1 MARPNLRIDVI
12 KRVGKP
18 IAFSVNDR
26 LAIEAK
32 YGHKLTS
39 EQWKQIT
46 DVTSVLTIYIPG
58 INVASSAR
66 LVLSK
71 FKKLEAAAKSLRS
84 EFSKTPDYEIFT
96 PQEIYWTFFARRQ
109 RPPRLSEEFQFLED
123 ILGAVTKFSEFAVQ
137 QLQKPNPKQSNH
149 WFTLSESDV
158 WNIWVNELT
167 EVADARPTDRQAV
180 DFLEAARAVGIKTL
194 PRLFGWCTWRGAFL
208 LPCLAVRLPRHVR
221 QRIDAILRKDLD
233 LKNRFILRA

>member
-1 MARPNLRIDVI
+1 MARPNLRIDVT

-167 EVADARPTDRQAV
+167 EIMKDS
-180 DFLEAARAVGIKTL
+180 GL
-194 PRLFGWCTWRGAFL
+194 PYK
-208 LPCLAVRLPRHVR
+208 
-221 QRIDAILRKDLD
+221 IRKDRD
-233 LKNRFILRA
+233 KNTHDTQSSFVMFIKELQKVLPKECRKFTQSDYALAQGISRARRRK